1 MPTGTVR
8 LYDVIQSSSPNGMAR
23 PPRQVNLNSG
33 AVRLFLSPSTFDDP
47 GLYQSSLNDGD
58 YNMRNSNAA
67 IRRKLE
73 LDSNSRAF
81 FRVDTGGNLRRSLFR
96 SIRYD
101 ERAFR
106 RMGNVN
112 FDLFRIN
119 VNQDAYLTKEKVF
132 EAIALPELVRE
143 FLESLSI
150 RVLGINIDLINEEE
164 IERIL
169 GSMAQSVEN
178 FGVNF
183 TRNKRLRVH
192 FRLENIRFRLP
203 ADLINT
209 VGRGLGLIDNDSEA
223 VCDEYFFEQ
232 LNVNL
237 FLNVRP
243 NRTIASDDQINFT
256 FDTVRINIPNGAQVR
271 GCPSDGDNT
280 NTAPNLGNWEPLV
293 EDIQDTIRDLFRNLI
308 GGAVTAVLSP
318 IGSALMR
325 YVNIEMEA
333 EFDRMMDTVID
344 ETMERY
350 DNLIDINR
358 DNITKTISHFSVMTL
373 RRPDEN
379 GRIRNQ
385 YALKPVLVYGV
396 LTSSPRIT
404 VVGPINRT
412 ISTTPRIPGMRR

>member
-8 LYDVIQSSSPNGMAR
+8 LYDVIQSSSPNAMTR
-23 PPRQVNLNSG
+23 PPQEVTLNSG

-47 GLYQSSLNDGD
+47 GIYQSSLNDGD

-73 LDSNSRAF
+73 LDTNSRAF

-119 VNQDAYLTKEKVF
+119 VNEDAYLTREKVF
-132 EAIALPELVRE
+132 DAIAVPELVRD
-143 FLESLSI
+143 FLESLTI
-150 RVLGINIDLINEEE
+150 RVRGFNIDLIDEDE

-169 GSMAQSVEN
+169 GDMVQSVEN

-192 FRLENIRFRLP
+192 FRLSNIRLRLP
-203 ADLINT
+203 ANLINAI
-209 VGRGLGLIDNDSEA
+209 GRGLGLIDNDSQA
-223 VCDEYFFEQ
+223 VCGEYLFEQ

-237 FLNVRP
+237 FLNVQP
-243 NRTIASDDQINFT
+243 NRTITSDDQINFT
-256 FDTVRINIPNGAQVR
+256 FNSVRINVPNGAEVR
-271 GCPSDGDNT
+271 GCPSPRDNA
-280 NTAPNLGNWEPLV
+280 NQAPDLSNWEPLV
-293 EDIQDTIRDLFRNLI
+293 DEIQETIRNIFNNLI
-308 GGAVTAVLSP
+308 GGAVAAVLSP
-318 IGSALMR
+318 VSSALMR

-350 DNLIDINR
+350 DDLIDINR
-358 DNITKTISHFSVMTL
+358 DNITKTISHFTVMTV
-373 RRPDEN
+373 RSRDEN
-379 GRIRNQ
+379 GVIQTQ

-396 LTSSPRIT
+396 LTSSPNIIA
-404 VVGPINRT
+404 GPINRT
-412 ISTTPRIPGMRR
+412 IPTNTRIPGMRR